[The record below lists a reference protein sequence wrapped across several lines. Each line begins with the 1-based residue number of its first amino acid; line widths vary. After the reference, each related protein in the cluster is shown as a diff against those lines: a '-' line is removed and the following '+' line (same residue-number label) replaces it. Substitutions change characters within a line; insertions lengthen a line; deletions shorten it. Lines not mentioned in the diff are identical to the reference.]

1 MRIGEVRSLLP
12 PDANIMALTATAT
25 KTLRRDVS
33 RIIGMR
39 NELVVSKPPMKS
51 NIMYAV
57 VPFSTLEQTFL
68 SVAERLQKERAKCPR
83 LIVYCRTFGDCAD
96 LYLYFKSYLGRGF
109 TEPPGAPDL
118 PRFRLVDMFMSC
130 TEEIVKESIVRLFTS
145 DSCLRV
151 VIATVAFGM
160 GIDCHDIRQVIHL
173 GSPNDI
179 ESYIQET
186 GRAGRDNLP
195 SLALL
200 VKKAKRG
207 GLVEK
212 SMSDYTYNESQ
223 CRRDT
228 LFKDFDE
235 YSRIYDGPLCLCC
248 DVCKKSCICSKCAD
262 NHLSFTF
269 IYTINNV

>member
-1 MRIGEVRSLLP
+1 MDNIGNTFQYKGETFRKLLLRIGEVRSLLP

-25 KTLRRDVS
+25 KTPRRGVS

-39 NELVVSKPPMKS
+39 NELVVSKPPVKS
-51 NIMYAV
+51 NMYAV
-57 VPFSTLEQTFL
+57 VPFSTLEQTFS
-68 SVAERLQKERAKCPR
+68 SVAERLQKERAKCHC
-83 LIVYCRTFGDCAD
+83 LIVYCRTFGDCAN

-109 TEPPGAPDL
+109 TEPPGAPDF

-130 TEEIVKESIVRLFTS
+130 TEEIVKESIVRLVTS

-160 GIDCHDIRQVIHL
+160 GIDCHEFRQVIHL

-179 ESYIQET
+179 ELYIQET
-186 GRAGRDNLP
+186 GRAGHDNLP

-212 SMSDYTYNESQ
+212 SMSDYT
-223 CRRDT
+223 
-228 LFKDFDE
+228 
-235 YSRIYDGPLCLCC
+235 
-248 DVCKKSCICSKCAD
+248 
-262 NHLSFTF
+262 
-269 IYTINNV
+269 